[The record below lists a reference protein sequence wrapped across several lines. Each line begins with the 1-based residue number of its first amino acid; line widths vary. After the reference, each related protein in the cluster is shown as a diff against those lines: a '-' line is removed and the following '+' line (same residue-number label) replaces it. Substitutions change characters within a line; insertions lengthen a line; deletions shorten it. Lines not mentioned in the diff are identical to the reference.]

1 MNYTELTTKFWS
13 INEKSPLGASAIAL
27 YFFLLE
33 NVDKMMAKISQYQ
46 IMQ

>member
-1 MNYTELTTKFWS
+1 MNYTELTTKLHY
-13 INEKSPLGASAIAL
+13 I
-27 YFFLLE
+27 FFYWK